1 MPQLGKPSRLSVG
14 KTVEEVHA
22 DVVAE
27 GHDVTVEEIE
37 EKLRRWWPS
46 GSSKKPTF
54 PSAICQGRT
63 RRSLAS
69 AARATS
75 K

>member
-1 MPQLGKPSRLSVG
+1 MPHLRKPSRLSVG

-37 EKLRRWWPS
+37 EKLKEMVALGFIQEADFS
-46 GSSKKPTF
+46 FGDLS
-54 PSAICQGRT
+54 RT
-63 RRSLAS
+63 D
-69 AARATS
+69 
-75 K
+75 